1 MIVFIIAL
9 FSASMVIAGE
19 QDNVK
24 NSMHEQIA
32 KVLSTIIS
40 NDYKKFVI
48 EEGKELQIGQRFA
61 SIEDAQQKIIWANGG
76 VLPISHQAKIKI
88 VEELSYRFDNVTD
101 ACDFFNEYAD
111 NNAIH
116 ETSKEKTL
124 QLLTT
129 HYENIYVR
137 ENFFGKFCLK
147 RLLDVSNKVSGDNK
161 RSRK

>member
-48 EEGKELQIGQRFA
+48 EEGKELQIGQ
-61 SIEDAQQKIIWANGG
+61 ID
-76 VLPISHQAKIKI
+76 
-88 VEELSYRFDNVTD
+88 
-101 ACDFFNEYAD
+101 
-111 NNAIH
+111 
-116 ETSKEKTL
+116 
-124 QLLTT
+124 
-129 HYENIYVR
+129 
-137 ENFFGKFCLK
+137 
-147 RLLDVSNKVSGDNK
+147 
-161 RSRK
+161 